1 MPALASSSR
10 PLSKYGSVNFTVD
23 ATTESP
29 CFNSIPPCRLH
40 FQRRPSINFILP
52 TPLPTVITL
61 RSPTPLTSVNFFLL
75 FFFSSSS
82 LEHHAA
88 LTAFPVDDMVTF
100 TAAMLQTRQ
109 TAVVLHLISNFLHL
123 LRLLAC
129 FLDCFLAASPRPC
142 RLPVPIS
149 LRPFTTFMRFPM
161 TSPIWNAGACFFT
174 SRPLSKYGREFHSR
188 RHNRVSVLQLHSTLP
203 TSFPTTAVN

>member
-1 MPALASSSR
+1 MVTFTAAMLQTRQTAVVVHLISNLVHLLRLLACFLDCLLAASPRRCRLPVPISLRPFTTFMRFIMTSSICRVPALASSSR
-10 PLSKYGSVNFTVD
+10 PLSKYGREFHSRRHNR
-23 ATTESP
+23 SP

-88 LTAFPVDDMVTF
+88 L
-100 TAAMLQTRQ
+100 
-109 TAVVLHLISNFLHL
+109 
-123 LRLLAC
+123 
-129 FLDCFLAASPRPC
+129 
-142 RLPVPIS
+142 
-149 LRPFTTFMRFPM
+149 
-161 TSPIWNAGACFFT
+161 
-174 SRPLSKYGREFHSR
+174 
-188 RHNRVSVLQLHSTLP
+188 
-203 TSFPTTAVN
+203 